1 MDERRM
7 VFKRMKGDQLKI
19 EGWMRE
25 GWFKK

>member
-7 VFKRMKGDQLKI
+7 VFKRMKGDQLQI